1 VPDPA
6 ELDPLRALRPPGEDE
21 LPPAIPAATV
31 VLLRD
36 GAEGVETL
44 MLRRDSRLA
53 FAGGA
58 WVFPG
63 GRIDP
68 EDYPDGEVS
77 DDADAVLTAA
87 RNAAAREAMEE
98 AGLVVDPDSLTW
110 FAHWTPGA
118 IATRRFSTWFFI
130 GAAPQGRVVVD
141 DGEIREHQWIR
152 PADAI
157 ARRESGEIELIP
169 PTWVTLHK
177 LAEAS
182 STSEVCADARTRD
195 PEIFLTHIAR
205 VDGGIASLWQGDA
218 AYDDLDTAKPGPRNR
233 LLMLD
238 TGWRLETGT

>member
-1 VPDPA
+1 VGDADRVDAVPS
-6 ELDPLRALRPPGEDE
+6 PPREDE

-36 GAEGVETL
+36 GADGVETL

-68 EDYPDGEVS
+68 EDYPGGEVS
-77 DDADAVLTAA
+77 DDDVEVLIAA

-98 AGLVVDPDSLTW
+98 AGLTVDPESLVW

-118 IATRRFSTWFFI
+118 IGATRRFATWFFV
-130 GAAPQGRVVVD
+130 GAAPDGQVVVD
-141 DGEIREHQWIR
+141 DGEIRDHLWIR
-152 PADAI
+152 PVDAL
-157 ARRESGEIELIP
+157 ARRELGEIELIP

-177 LAEAS
+177 LAEA
-182 STSEVCADARTRD
+182 TSAAEVQAHAASRD
-195 PEIFLTHIAR
+195 PEIFLTHIVR
-205 VDGGIASLWQGDA
+205 VEGGIASLWQGDA
-218 AYDDLDTAKPGPRNR
+218 GYDDLDTEKPGPRNR

-238 TGWRLETGT
+238 SGWTLETDT

>member
-1 VPDPA
+1 VPDPV
-6 ELDPLRALRPPGEDE
+6 REDE

-36 GAEGVETL
+36 GRDGLETL
-44 MLRRDSRLA
+44 MLRRDSNLA

-68 EDYPDGEVS
+68 EDYPGGEVS
-77 DDADAVLTAA
+77 DDDHAVLAAA

-98 AGLVVDPDSLTW
+98 AGLAVDPDSLVW
-110 FAHWTPGA
+110 LAHWTPGA
-118 IATRRFSTWFFI
+118 IGATRRFATWFFV
-130 GAAPQGRVVVD
+130 GVAPEGQVVVD

-152 PADAI
+152 PADALT
-157 ARRESGEIELIP
+157 RREAGEIELIP

-177 LAEAS
+177 LAGAS
-182 STSEVCADARTRD
+182 STDAVCAEARARK
-195 PEIFLTHIAR
+195 PEIFLTRIVR
-205 VDGGIASLWQGDA
+205 VEGGIASLWAGDA
-218 AYDDLDTAKPGPRNR
+218 GYDDRDPDKPGPRNR

-238 TGWRLETGT
+238 TGWRLETTAG

>member
-6 ELDPLRALRPPGEDE
+6 LESIREEE

-36 GAEGVETL
+36 GPDGVETL

-68 EDYPDGEVS
+68 EDYPGGLVT
-77 DDADAVLTAA
+77 DDAAAVLVAA

-98 AGLVVDPDSLTW
+98 AGLVVDPDSLDW

-118 IATRRFSTWFFI
+118 IATRRFATWFFV
-130 GAAPQGRVVVD
+130 GTAPEGQVVID
-141 DGEIREHQWIR
+141 DGEIRDHQWIR
-152 PADAI
+152 PADALTL
-157 ARRESGEIELIP
+157 RESGGIELIP
-169 PTWVTLHK
+169 PTWVTLHT
-177 LAEAS
+177 LAEAV
-182 STSEVCADARTRD
+182 TTADFAASVRAREPD
-195 PEIFLTHIAR
+195 IYMTHIAR
-205 VDGGIASLWQGDA
+205 VDGGIASIWQGDA
-218 AYDDLDTAKPGPRNR
+218 AYDDLDTEKPGPRNR

-238 TGWRLETGT
+238 SGWRLETTAG

>member
-1 VPDPA
+1 VA
-6 ELDPLRALRPPGEDE
+6 EEDE

-36 GAEGVETL
+36 GGDGVETL
-44 MLRRDSRLA
+44 MLRRDSKLA

-68 EDYPDGEVS
+68 EDYPGGEVS

-87 RNAAAREAMEE
+87 RRAAAREAMEE

-118 IATRRFSTWFFI
+118 IAARRFATWFFV
-130 GAAPQGRVVVD
+130 GLAPEGRVVVD

-169 PTWVTLHK
+169 PTWVTLHR
-177 LAEAS
+177 LSDAAS
-182 STSEVCADARTRD
+182 AAQVCADARDRD
-195 PEIFLTHIAR
+195 PEIFVTHIAR
-205 VDGGIASLWQGDA
+205 VEGGIASIWQGDA

-238 TGWRLETGT
+238 SGWRLESSSA